1 MIDTIL
7 RFIIQ
12 PENSLVIGIAIGFI
26 HGVWFMKEGKN
37 D

>member
-1 MIDTIL
+1 MIDIIL

-12 PENSLVIGIAIGFI
+12 PENSLVIGIVIGFI
-26 HGVWFMKEGKN
+26 HGVWFVKGGIN

>member
-12 PENSLVIGIAIGFI
+12 PEFTLIIGVVIGFI
-26 HGVWFMKEGKN
+26 HGVWFMKEG
-37 D
+37 DYD